1 MISIVIISKDEPSLD
16 GTLTDVT
23 RQAEDLNEPCE
34 VIVVDA
40 SSGRLDHIRQRHA
53 GRVRWLQFE
62 QPQGVGISI
71 PHQRNAGVCAAKG
84 EVIVFTDAGCQPGD
98 GWLERLVAPLRQGE
112 DVTCGLT
119 LALPGSD
126 SLYDRGARRA
136 LGARYLAEC
145 PTINLAFRRGA
156 FEAVGGFDEEFSYGS
171 DVDFSWR
178 LTEAGYRIHGVP
190 HAVIRHDLGT
200 SRRQLRR
207 SYVYGKARM
216 RLYRKHPAR
225 IRQVLRRDPI
235 VVAYPAYLLG
245 VPLAVALPARAAF
258 RFGWPAGVAFPLYLA
273 LLIVP
278 AWRNRSD
285 GPVRVLTDHLAFGAG
300 ALAELVSR

>member
-1 MISIVIISKDEPSLD
+1 MISIVIISKDEANLD
-16 GTLTDVT
+16 TTLTDVT
-23 RQAEDLNEPCE
+23 CEAADLGESCE

-40 SSGRLDHIRQRHA
+40 SEGRLDHVRRRHA
-53 GRVRWLQFE
+53 DRVRWVQFQ
-62 QPQGVGISI
+62 QPRGVAISI

-84 EVIVFTDAGCQPGD
+84 EIIVFTDAGCRPD
-98 GWLERLVAPLRQGE
+98 PGWLPGLVAPLRHGE
-112 DVTCGLT
+112 NVTCGLT

-136 LGARYLAEC
+136 LQARYLAEC
-145 PTINLAFRRGA
+145 PTINLAFHRGV
-156 FEAVGGFDEEFSYGS
+156 FEAVDGFDEEFSYGS

-178 LTEAGYRIHGVP
+178 LADAGYQIHGVP

-200 SRRQLRR
+200 RRRQLRR
-207 SYVYGKARM
+207 SFVYGKARM

-225 IRQVLRRDPI
+225 LRHVLRRDPM

-245 VPLAVALPARAAF
+245 VPLAMALPARAAF

-285 GPVRVLTDHLAFGAG
+285 GSARVLTDHLAYGAG
-300 ALAELVSR
+300 ALAELVRR